1 MEQGEFCLKW
11 NNYLDV
17 FHGAFLSLLNS
28 EHFTDVTLSCD
39 SQSIKCHRLIL
50 SSCSSYFETL
60 LLGISH
66 PHPIIILKDV
76 KFHDLLAL
84 VTFMYT
90 GEVTVPQTQASSLIK
105 VADMLKVK
113 GLANPDEKVN
123 QIQKPSNHSQNTQIT
138 QLAAKRKSVG
148 STHENSFLAEDP
160 FSNLEPPVADTSN
173 DKLVNYPAEG
183 SSSAYITDIAAC
195 NSHDVKDEIAVG
207 IDKEGNN
214 SSSQFEEDG
223 EHFVN
228 GSKILFGNQILERT
242 ERKPNASL
250 DFSEVEDA
258 LPSHNE
264 EVFGVPNL
272 LLFPKREDIALGN
285 FTEFSG
291 PCKLQ
296 PDTQESGSTSTDS
309 QEVEDASSSHS
320 EEVFGVPNL
329 LLFLKREDIA
339 LGNFPEFSGPCKL
352 QPDTEESGTTSFDS
366 QGVAD
371 TSSSNTNT
379 LLEVSNSNLGNCYQR
394 VHTRGKPYKCEVCS
408 KSFSQLRNL
417 KIHHR
422 VHTGEKPFKCDS
434 CKKCF
439 TQLNHLIKHQRL
451 HTGEKPY
458 KCDLCKKCFTQS
470 SSLIKHQRVHTG
482 EKPYKCDLCK
492 KCFTQSSSLNLHQ
505 RVHTREKPFKCD
517 LCERKFSDKSNLNR
531 HISNHSKKGHS
542 SL

>member
-309 QEVEDASSSHS
+309 Q
-320 EEVFGVPNL
+320 
-329 LLFLKREDIA
+329 
-339 LGNFPEFSGPCKL
+339 
-352 QPDTEESGTTSFDS
+352 
-366 QGVAD
+366 GVAD
-371 TSSSNTNT
+371 TSLGNTNA
-379 LLEVSNSNLGNCYQR
+379 LMEPSNSNVGLHRKKFGKEYECNVCDQR
-394 VHTRGKPYKCEVCS
+394 FPFPSLLESH
-408 KSFSQLRNL
+408 Q
-417 KIHHR
+417 IA
-422 VHTGEKPFKCDS
+422 HTGEKSLTCNVCQKSFSRPGNLNRHRILHTDKKPFKCGL
-434 CKKCF
+434 C
-439 TQLNHLIKHQRL
+439 
-451 HTGEKPY
+451 EKS
-458 KCDLCKKCFTQS
+458 FAQS
-470 SSLIKHQRVHTG
+470 S
-482 EKPYKCDLCK
+482 Y
-492 KCFTQSSSLNLHQ
+492 LNLHQ

-517 LCERKFSDKSNLNR
+517 LCKKCFTQLGNLNKHQR
-531 HISNHSKKGHS
+531 LHTG
-542 SL
+542 